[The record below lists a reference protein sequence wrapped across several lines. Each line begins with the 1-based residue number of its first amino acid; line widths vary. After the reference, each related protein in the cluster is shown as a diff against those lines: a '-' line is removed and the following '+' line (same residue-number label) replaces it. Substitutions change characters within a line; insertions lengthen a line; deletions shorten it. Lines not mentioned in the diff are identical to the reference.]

1 MLHVSPPHSQ
11 SQLITVT
18 SVKSRES
25 DFPFRVHVIE
35 EDIICWFM
43 RFLMM
48 VGNGGE
54 RTECKFS
61 PELVRRKTESVG
73 VKLRMFIRRSV

>member
-1 MLHVSPPHSQ
+1 MLHISPPHSQ

-18 SVKSRES
+18 SMKSRES
-25 DFPFRVHVIE
+25 DFPLRVHVNE

-48 VGNGGE
+48 VGNGGKE
-54 RTECKFS
+54 DRVQVQPRIS
-61 PELVRRKTESVG
+61 P
-73 VKLRMFIRRSV
+73 